1 MPLLVLGIV
10 PGRKDLKDL
19 REAMGVAKQFTVGI
33 VLCAAAFLWDYVAQQ
48 RARRSRANADLAKAR
63 VTRVASALLSL
74 KECLSLYLR
83 RLACARCLRCVVW
96 QSCSRACFS
105 ARQARQLLKL
115 QVSKDGLSE
124 Q

>member
-63 VTRVASALLSL
+63 VTRVASALLRQSQRVSFTL
-74 KECLSLYLR
+74 PSMSRVRKV
-83 RLACARCLRCVVW
+83 LAVRGLA
-96 QSCSRACFS
+96 
-105 ARQARQLLKL
+105 KL
-115 QVSKDGLSE
+115 QQGLFLG
-124 Q
+124 QTG